1 MNHTSGARTP
11 MESPTNQMYLPRLI
25 HARTGLLPRIFTI
38 LVIILAA
45 GCKDDSPDLTIFDL
59 LTNGFQ
65 PVLQTEFTVG
75 GEGNNGSAMEFML
88 NSTINLSNTQVYCV
102 FQDLNL
108 PSTMDTLHLAYLR
121 GVDVRVGL
129 DEDNKDGIGYTY
141 LSAFLSTE
149 GDEPHLTVGNA
160 GDGKVYMNMCVGDRR
175 RVWAGSV
182 APTVQEM
189 YYQHGYSFYLQSQED
204 GIMQKFNVVMDLI
217 THGSFGSTKQ
227 RLNRRNH
234 WLVGGTDVGIYFG
247 PEESPL
253 EGFIIPRIMDARSSL
268 RVFSNEI
275 FSNELDSSDNREA
288 FDLAYEMARLP
299 VQKHLVTN
307 WHSSVA
313 SDPDAT
319 INSVDYLT
327 GQGTSVS
334 MIATGWPVGGAS
346 FILMDS
352 NDGSRITFV
361 TSGPYSQDTDS
372 KHDSFTFVFEDVRF
386 AATMSGY
393 YDNLNSRSG
402 PLPGTSGDTFAG
414 GNSREVVIN
423 ELNWMGG
430 YDSDQTSA
438 AGNYIELFNNT
449 YSNVNL
455 SGWQF
460 ICNDGGGDVV
470 TITVP
475 NKSVIGPRS
484 YFLIARSSSNIVE
497 TAHATVSFGSMP
509 DDLDTCRLVDSGANT
524 IDTIGVTGQDFA
536 LDENSFGLNDTTN
549 RVRRSMERD
558 NPASAGD
565 TAGNWHTNSNTGYGQ
580 NFNIKA
586 RYIGRT
592 YGTPGLPNSP
602 NVPLGRL
609 LNGVIINE
617 ACEDNATCAG
627 GSDYVELYN
636 TNNYDIDLSAARAYL
651 QGDTSCDLTNGV
663 TNRDQLSGTIPAN
676 GYLVF

>member
-307 WHSSVA
+307 WHSAVA
-313 SDPDAT
+313 SDPDAA

-414 GNSREVVIN
+414 GNSREVVMN
-423 ELNWMGG
+423 
-430 YDSDQTSA
+430 
-438 AGNYIELFNNT
+438 
-449 YSNVNL
+449 
-455 SGWQF
+455 
-460 ICNDGGGDVV
+460 
-470 TITVP
+470 
-475 NKSVIGPRS
+475 
-484 YFLIARSSSNIVE
+484 
-497 TAHATVSFGSMP
+497 
-509 DDLDTCRLVDSGANT
+509 
-524 IDTIGVTGQDFA
+524 
-536 LDENSFGLNDTTN
+536 
-549 RVRRSMERD
+549 
-558 NPASAGD
+558 
-565 TAGNWHTNSNTGYGQ
+565 
-580 NFNIKA
+580 
-586 RYIGRT
+586 
-592 YGTPGLPNSP
+592 
-602 NVPLGRL
+602 
-609 LNGVIINE
+609 
-617 ACEDNATCAG
+617 
-627 GSDYVELYN
+627 
-636 TNNYDIDLSAARAYL
+636 
-651 QGDTSCDLTNGV
+651 
-663 TNRDQLSGTIPAN
+663 
-676 GYLVF
+676 